1 MTRDGF
7 GPGFCG
13 SGCQALANTPDRFPS
28 AGSDGGGVG
37 GTFRRALKDLSRAP
51 APKQMAVGAAVGWA
65 AGYATMKVGKMAAT
79 AVGGSLLILQV
90 R

>member
-1 MTRDGF
+1 M
-7 GPGFCG
+7 
-13 SGCQALANTPDRFPS
+13 
-28 AGSDGGGVG
+28 G